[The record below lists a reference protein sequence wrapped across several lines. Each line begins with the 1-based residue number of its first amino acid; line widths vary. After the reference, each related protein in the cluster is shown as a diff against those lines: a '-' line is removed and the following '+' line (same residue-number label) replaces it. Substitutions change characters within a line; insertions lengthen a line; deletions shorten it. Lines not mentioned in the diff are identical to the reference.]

1 MENSAQWEE
10 IVDATVVDWKN
21 HTQKTIHDQTTKN
34 LVVVDFLG
42 NASIPFSFSFFFFL
56 RGVELVNGAGLE
68 GTGVTCHRRPGET

>member
-10 IVDATVVDWKN
+10 IVDATVDWKN

-34 LVVVDFLG
+34 LFVVDFLG
-42 NASIPFSFSFFFFL
+42 NASIPFSFFFFL

-68 GTGVTCHRRPGET
+68 GSGVTCHRQPGET